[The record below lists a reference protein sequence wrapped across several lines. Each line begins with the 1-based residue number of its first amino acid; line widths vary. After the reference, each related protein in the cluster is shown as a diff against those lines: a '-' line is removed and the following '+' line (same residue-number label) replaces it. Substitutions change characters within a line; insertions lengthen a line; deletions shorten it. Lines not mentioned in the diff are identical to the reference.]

1 MALSPLFILIVFIVV
16 FTVYSVDKTESEP
29 NLALS
34 VAAVEYMKVTPYL
47 VVPATAVAG
56 MDVMAVL
63 TLGLALCGPTGITD
77 GDYNVYGWFVA
88 SLLSIAFRYPKKYS

>member
-29 NLALS
+29 NLSLS
-34 VAAVEYMKVTPYL
+34 VAAVEYLKVTPYL

-63 TLGLALCGPTGITD
+63 TLSLALCGPTGITD
-77 GDYNVYGWFVA
+77 GDYNVYGWFAA
-88 SLLSIAFRYPKKYS
+88 SLPAIAFRHPKKYS

>member
-77 GDYNVYGWFVA
+77 GDYNVYGWFAA
-88 SLLSIAFRYPKKYS
+88 SLPAIAFRYPKKYS

>member
-1 MALSPLFILIVFIVV
+1 
-16 FTVYSVDKTESEP
+16 
-29 NLALS
+29 
-34 VAAVEYMKVTPYL
+34 
-47 VVPATAVAG
+47 